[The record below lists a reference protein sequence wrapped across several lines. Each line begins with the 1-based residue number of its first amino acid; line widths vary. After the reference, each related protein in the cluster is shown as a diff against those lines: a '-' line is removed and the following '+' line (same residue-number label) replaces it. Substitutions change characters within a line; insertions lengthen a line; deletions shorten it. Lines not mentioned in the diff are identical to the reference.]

1 MKTKLS
7 VTVDAALVDF
17 VDALPGLSRSAKIE
31 HVLSR
36 FRAVMEEQ
44 ALRRAL
50 AKTAESDDERLE
62 HTAWLRTME
71 HDQWTRSDEA
81 TSGRSHS

>member
-17 VDALPGLSRSAKIE
+17 VDALPGRSRSAKIE
-31 HVLSR
+31 HVLGR
-36 FRAVMEEQ
+36 FRAVLEDQ

-50 AKTAESDDERLE
+50 AATSDSAEDGRE
-62 HTAWLRTME
+62 HDAWLRTME
-71 HDQWTRSDEA
+71 HDQWTQSDVA
-81 TSGRSHS
+81 TSGRSRS

>member
-17 VDALPGLSRSAKIE
+17 VDGLPGPSRSAKIE
-31 HVLSR
+31 HVLSL
-36 FRAVMEEQ
+36 FLAVIEEQ

-50 AKTAESDDERLE
+50 AKTSESNDERLE
-62 HTAWLRTME
+62 HDAWLRTME

-81 TSGRSHS
+81 TSGRSRS

>member
-1 MKTKLS
+1 MQSNLS
-7 VTVDAALVDF
+7 VTAAAALVDF
-17 VDALPGLSRSAKIE
+17 VDASPGLTWSATIE

-50 AKTAESDDERLE
+50 AKTSESDDERLE
-62 HTAWLRTME
+62 HNAWLRTME